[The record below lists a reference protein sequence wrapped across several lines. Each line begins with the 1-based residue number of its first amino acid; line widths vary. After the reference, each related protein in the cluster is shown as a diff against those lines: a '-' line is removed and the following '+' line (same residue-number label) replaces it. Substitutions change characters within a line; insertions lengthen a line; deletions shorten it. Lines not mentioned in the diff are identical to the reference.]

1 MREKQEQTSEE
12 KLYEYLAKK
21 YDTVVLSKE
30 QLREELGVGK
40 STMDRYICQNV
51 GIPPYKKLG
60 NSKNSK
66 VVFNILDVAKFL
78 DNTISTSY

>member
-1 MREKQEQTSEE
+1 MRTKQEQTSEE
-12 KLYEYLAKK
+12 KLYNYLAKK
-21 YDTVVLSKE
+21 YDSVVLSKE

-40 STMDRYICQNV
+40 STIDRYVRECY

-60 NSKNSK
+60 NSKNAK

-78 DNTISTSY
+78 DNTIATN